1 MVFRA
6 ACILRHRIH
15 EYTVKFR
22 RRVEADNLPPRLD
35 ALLPSISEAPIYFTP
50 GNTSGSQSTIC
61 FQIITEMYQGKKR
74 YQNRFVY
81 VANADGFSREVFV
94 KVHPTAFLT
103 LHDFCADVVTRPD
116 CWTMTSFMWLASH
129 SDGVYRP

>member
-35 ALLPSISEAPIYFTP
+35 ALLPSISEAPIYFPP
-50 GNTSGSQSTIC
+50 GRTSGSQHHLFPNHNRDVSRQETIPESVRLRC
-61 FQIITEMYQGKKR
+61 QRRWIFARGPCQ
-74 YQNRFVY
+74 
-81 VANADGFSREVFV
+81 
-94 KVHPTAFLT
+94 VHPTAFLT
-103 LHDFCADVVTRPD
+103 PHDFCAERGHAPRLLDHDVLHVAGK
-116 CWTMTSFMWLASH
+116 S
-129 SDGVYRP
+129 